1 MKEQKEITP
10 ILKKK
15 ENEDKK
21 EDPNKKGESQPQEND
36 IKTEGKLLYDKLKKD
51 LGLSEFAMRKAMSN
65 VENWVLDVESHRNF
79 KMQTD
84 FDKEKEAKLNEQNK
98 IKNEIEELSNDNAN
112 EHLISYFNTKI
123 AQQEDLY
130 KKYYE
135 MNEEIK
141 SKINELKSN
150 IPSLEQ
156 KVKNHNSQLKKL
168 NKENLKLM
176 DQISKIENELSYQN
190 SYNYEYIPNSDLNV
204 NSSLTSNTNN
214 GEYANSV
221 SLTPAKNNINLSEQN
236 YNNGSVESINLN
248 EVIEENEEIR
258 DKYNEIIQLKKI
270 FMNKKKE
277 NKNLMKS
284 ITEMNTDCFSYKKM
298 FNEGMHEIAKELL
311 KIHEMQLDKVINSNS
326 AEGEEGA
333 NNVNSLYFE
342 MVKGNYKGNNTKN
355 DDSLK
360 LPMINNN
367 IQKKYNYPLIEK
379 RTPEALIYNV
389 IKKMVDESHSL
400 NKMMNLRK
408 NKFTWDE
415 FKDFSAYQIFTILNL
430 NKNVVK
436 KLENYLFPN
445 QVAFP
450 QDIEKI

>member
-1 MKEQKEITP
+1 MKDTKELTP
-10 ILKKK
+10 ILKNK

-21 EDPNKKGESQPQEND
+21 EDSNKKGESQPQGND
-36 IKTEGKLLYDKLKKD
+36 IKTEGKLLYDKLRKD
-51 LGLSEFAMRKAMSN
+51 LGLSEFAMKKAMSN

-84 FDKEKEAKLNEQNK
+84 FDKEKEFKLREQNE
-98 IKNEIEELSNDNAN
+98 IKNQIEELSNDSAN
-112 EHLISYFNTKI
+112 EQLISYFNTKI

-130 KKYYE
+130 KKYFE

-141 SKINELKSN
+141 SKINELKNN

-156 KVKNHNSQLKKL
+156 KVKNHNIQLKKL

-190 SYNYEYIPNSDLNV
+190 NYNYEYNPNLDPNI
-204 NSSLTSNTNN
+204 NSSLSSSVVNTND

-221 SLTPAKNNINLSEQN
+221 SLSSAKNNINLSEQN
-236 YNNGSVESINLN
+236 ISNGSVESINLN

-258 DKYNEIIQLKKI
+258 NKYNKIIQLKKI

-342 MVKGNYKGNNTKN
+342 MVRGNYKGNNTKN

-367 IQKKYNYPLIEK
+367 IKKKYNYPLIEK
-379 RTPEALIYNV
+379 RTPEALIALPTA
-389 IKKMVDESHSL
+389 SSL
-400 NKMMNLRK
+400 
-408 NKFTWDE
+408 
-415 FKDFSAYQIFTILNL
+415 
-430 NKNVVK
+430 
-436 KLENYLFPN
+436 P
-445 QVAFP
+445 
-450 QDIEKI
+450 